1 MKINAVAL
9 GARAMKW
16 RYWQWQPRMVA
27 VPNKGSDFEGWC
39 TILDVRPRNGAVCA
53 WTDCDGEILTDTNG
67 AFHRFADLV
76 PDFTDAA
83 TVGAFYAYCRSLVKS
98 GKVCVSTE
106 EERDIDIAFQLFG
119 VGIELAEALVDL
131 MEHE

>member
-1 MKINAVAL
+1 MKIDAVDL

-76 PDFTDAA
+76 PDFTDSA
-83 TVGAFYAYCRSLVKS
+83 TVGAFYAYWRSRVRS
-98 GKVCVSTE
+98 GKFHVSPD
-106 EERDIDIAFQLFG
+106 EERNVTWTFQVFG
-119 VGIELAEALVDL
+119 IGIELAEALVDL
-131 MEHE
+131 MGHE